1 MEWTD
6 MMHYQQQM
14 QKLARALLPP
24 RKAVLTASECD
35 LLSRLYLQPE
45 QNTPVLL
52 SQSSGMKLHAALH
65 ACTTMN
71 ENQVQQ
77 TRQYGKI

>member
-24 RKAVLTASECD
+24 RKAVLTASECE

-45 QNTPVLL
+45 QNTPVR
-52 SQSSGMKLHAALH
+52 AA
-65 ACTTMN
+65 A
-71 ENQVQQ
+71 
-77 TRQYGKI
+77 